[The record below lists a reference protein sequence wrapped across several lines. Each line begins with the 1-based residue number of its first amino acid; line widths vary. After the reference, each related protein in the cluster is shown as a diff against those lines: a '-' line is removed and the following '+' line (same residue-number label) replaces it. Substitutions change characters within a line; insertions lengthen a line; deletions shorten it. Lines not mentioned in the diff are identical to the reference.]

1 MFPENSNES
10 KLFIYPV
17 EVRLCF
23 YQDCFLSLVFSC
35 TSTSNSDYGEYI
47 DIGAHTGHSGLTG
60 SLADTELT
68 ITELRGT

>member
-47 DIGAHTGHSGLTG
+47 DIGAYTGHSGLTG
-60 SLADTELT
+60 SLADTELA